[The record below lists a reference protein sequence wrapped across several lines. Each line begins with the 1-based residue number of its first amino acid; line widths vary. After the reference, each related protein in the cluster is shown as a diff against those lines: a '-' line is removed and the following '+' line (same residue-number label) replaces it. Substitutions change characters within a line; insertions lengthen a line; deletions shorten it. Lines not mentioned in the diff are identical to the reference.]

1 MLFSFLK
8 WIKRKE
14 KKMKP
19 LNKFFIN
26 ALYDWVIESNGVPY
40 IEVNVKAL
48 GVIIPP
54 QFHEQDKIIFNI
66 SMDAAPNLN
75 VSDDGVSFS
84 ARFGGKSEDIF
95 LPLHSILSL
104 FDNETKS
111 GMQLPPMEPPV
122 TEDPKQDKDD
132 KPKDNPFSIVK

>member
-1 MLFSFLK
+1 
-8 WIKRKE
+8 
-14 KKMKP
+14 MKP

-26 ALYDWVIESNGVPY
+26 ALYDWVIESNGVPH

-54 QFHEQDKIIFNI
+54 QFHEQDRIIFNI

-75 VSDDGVSFS
+75 VSDDGVAFS

-95 LPLHSILSL
+95 LPLHSVIAL
-104 FDNETKS
+104 FDNETKA
-111 GMQLPPMEPPV
+111 GMQLPPMEPPA
-122 TEDPKQDKDD
+122 TEEPKQDKDD